1 MDKIMKTNNGISAAW
16 MPGFESLHKADA
28 QLIAE
33 EIVSIGDSATPARIV
48 DKARNPETELHK
60 CFEWRDDVAAEK
72 YRLHQA
78 RQVVCHLVI
87 RETIR
92 EDRPPIRFMLQAKN
106 GDGYEPTKIIYKD
119 PDKYQALLD
128 SVLRDLVAIR
138 NKHSNLAELDEV
150 FSAIDDVM
158 RGRAS

>member
-1 MDKIMKTNNGISAAW
+1 MVSVTAAW
-16 MPGFESLHKADA
+16 KPGFESLHKADA
-28 QLIAE
+28 QLVAE
-33 EIVSIGDSATPARIV
+33 EIVSIGENATPAQILG
-48 DKARNPETELHK
+48 KARDPETELHK

-72 YRLHQA
+72 YRLQQA

-106 GDGYEPTKIIYKD
+106 GAGYEPTKIIYKD

-128 SVLRDLVAIR
+128 GVLRQLVAIR
-138 NKHSNLAELDEV
+138 NKHSNLAELEEV
-150 FSAIDDVM
+150 FSAIDDAM